1 MARPGTERPLSM
13 KLTCRCVVPAR
24 NASSSWLTR
33 RRPRHSRRAAAS
45 PPTWLGGLA
54 RPNGAAG
61 RGRAGFSSFVL
72 RARGHEEL
80 EARVTRTYHE
90 FIASGDYTFRSRDN
104 ADRLGDVVKFNWEM
118 IPAGGGEVA
127 GAGLEIL
134 VLDTDGRIT
143 ADYQFIE
150 G

>member
-1 MARPGTERPLSM
+1 MTAIDPG
-13 KLTCRCVVPAR
+13 A
-24 NASSSWLTR
+24 
-33 RRPRHSRRAAAS
+33 
-45 PPTWLGGLA
+45 
-54 RPNGAAG
+54 
-61 RGRAGFSSFVL
+61 
-72 RARGHEEL
+72 
-80 EARVTRTYHE
+80 
-90 FIASGDYTFRSRDN
+90 FRSRNN
-104 ADRLGDVVKFNWEM
+104 ADRLGNVVKFNWEM